1 MTVTIRQA
9 EREDVPAITVI
20 YNEAIL
26 TTEASFDTEPKTL
39 EEQNAWFIS
48 HDSRHPIMVAEQDG
62 TVTGWASLSDWSD
75 RCAYANT
82 AEISLYVIEDR
93 QGKGTGKK
101 LMEAIITEGQ
111 KAGLHAVVARI
122 VAGNDISIHLHESF
136 GFEHVGIMRE
146 VGWKFG
152 RLLDVVLM
160 QKIYPS

>member
-1 MTVTIRQA
+1 MTVTIRRA
-9 EREDVPAITVI
+9 EPEDISAITVV

-39 EEQNAWFIS
+39 EQQNTWFIR

-82 AEISLYVIEDR
+82 AEISLYVKEEH

-101 LMEAIITEGQ
+101 LMEAIISEGE
-111 KAGLHAVVARI
+111 KVGLHTVVARI
-122 VAGNDISIHLHESF
+122 VAGNDISIYLHELF
-136 GFEHVGIMRE
+136 GFEYVGIMRE

-152 RLLDVVLM
+152 RLLDVLLM
-160 QKIYPS
+160 QKIYPY